1 MRRRLGFSVLALLAA
16 LCARPGLAAP
26 LALRCGHLLDVS
38 SGRLLAQQ
46 TIVVDGARVVFVQ
59 PGFAAEAGDAQ
70 VVDLSAYTCLPG
82 LMDMHVHLSNQYSA
96 RSDVERFR
104 LNAADYAFRSA
115 ANAERTLLAGFTTVR
130 DLGAAYN
137 VNIALRNAIA
147 QGVVRGPRVFAAGRA
162 LATTGGHADPTNGWR
177 SDLMGDPG
185 PAEGVVN
192 GVEDARKAVRQR
204 YKDGADLIKIT
215 ATGGVLSV
223 AASGHNP
230 QFTEAEIRA
239 IVETARDYGFHVAAH
254 AHGAEGIKRAVRAG
268 VRSIDHGTLMD
279 DEGIGL
285 MKKHGTWYVPTI
297 VAGKWVAEKAEV
309 PGFFPELVRPKA
321 AEIGP
326 KIQATFG
333 RAWRAGVKIAF
344 GTDSGVSEHGAN
356 AREFEYMVEAG
367 MPPLEAIRSAT
378 LASAELLGV
387 SDRLG
392 AIEPGKLADVIAV
405 SGDPLQDVKAL
416 ARVAFVMKEGVIQ
429 TQP

>member
-1 MRRRLGFSVLALLAA
+1 
-16 LCARPGLAAP
+16 
-26 LALRCGHLLDVS
+26 
-38 SGRLLAQQ
+38 
-46 TIVVDGARVVFVQ
+46 
-59 PGFAAEAGDAQ
+59 
-70 VVDLSAYTCLPG
+70 
-82 LMDMHVHLSNQYSA
+82 MDMHVHLSNQYSA

-177 SDLMGDPG
+177 ADLMGDPG

-223 AASGHNP
+223 SASGHNP

-239 IVETARDYGFHVAAH
+239 VVEAARDYGFHVAAH

-309 PGFFPELVRPKA
+309 PGFFPDLVRPKA

-367 MPPLEAIRSAT
+367 MPPLDAIRSAT
-378 LASAELLGV
+378 LATAELLGA

-392 AIEPGKLADVIAV
+392 SIEPGKLADVIAV

-416 ARVAFVMKEGVIQ
+416 ARVAFVMKEGVIHS
-429 TQP
+429 QP